1 MSAGHALVALDLD
14 RTLIYSAAGGGGLP
28 GARLV
33 ETYDGAPASWMTEN
47 AWHRLAELMDRAEVV
62 TVTTRSTEQYQR
74 IRLPRTPAYALCSNG
89 GTLLVEG
96 VPDRGW
102 RDRSLAIAAGAAPL
116 SEVRCGL
123 DEVADA
129 SWVRL
134 VRDVE
139 GLFCYLVAQSREAI
153 PPDWLAGLAES
164 AGPLGW
170 TTSLQ
175 GRKVYLVPQGVDKA
189 SGVRR
194 LRERLGD
201 LVTTTLA
208 AGDSLLDAGM
218 LVAADRAIRPAHG
231 ELHDTGW
238 SSDGVDVTVGAG
250 IAAGEEIVLWALE
263 QLAVTAVSVPARS

>member
-1 MSAGHALVALDLD
+1 MAGHPLVALDLD
-14 RTLIYSAAGGGGLP
+14 RTLIYSRAAGGGLP

-33 ETYDGAPASWMTEN
+33 ETYDGAPASWMTDN

-74 IRLPRTPAYALCSNG
+74 VRLPRIPAYALCSNG

-102 RDRSLAIAAGAAPL
+102 RARSLEIAAGSAPL
-116 SEVRCGL
+116 SEVRRCL

-129 SWVRL
+129 PWVRL
-134 VRDVE
+134 VREVE

-153 PPDWLAGLAES
+153 PVEWLAGLAES
-164 AGPLGW
+164 ADRAGW

-189 SGVRR
+189 SGVQR

-218 LVAADRAIRPAHG
+218 LLAADRAIRPAHG

-238 SSDGVDVTVGAG
+238 SAGGIDVTVGAG

-263 QLAVTAVSVPARS
+263 RLGATAVSVPAPS